1 VSESTRTS
9 FGLRML
15 RAASLQADIYEEVE
29 ADRSSI
35 RQATLVVL
43 MASVAAGLGAWLRT
57 LSGHDLSGAGL
68 PLATYLA
75 VVVLESPLVWLASG
89 ALAYMVGVTFL
100 AGPETESD
108 YLEVLRTTGF
118 AFTPGILSAF
128 GWLPDPF
135 GLGALALARLWIL
148 VAFVIALRQALD
160 FTTLRALGTFGTAT
174 ALLWLL
180 LWGLTVVPLPG

>member
-1 VSESTRTS
+1 MSEPTPTS

-35 RQATLVVL
+35 GQATLVVL
-43 MASVAAGLGAWLRT
+43 MASLAAGLGAWLRT
-57 LSGHDLSGAGL
+57 LSGHELSSAGL
-68 PLATYLA
+68 PLETYLA

-89 ALAYMVGVTFL
+89 ALAYMVGVSFL
-100 AGPETESD
+100 RGPETESD

-135 GLGALALARLWIL
+135 GLGALGSTMIPWK
-148 VAFVIALRQALD
+148 VIS
-160 FTTLRALGTFGTAT
+160 
-174 ALLWLL
+174 
-180 LWGLTVVPLPG
+180 VPTGR